1 MAWVV
6 VDSTV
11 IEKFRYKPNTSILE
25 IEFKSGAVYH
35 YFDVPSAV
43 YEEFRSHVRSGGSA
57 GQFFNTRI
65 KEAYR
70 FVKGPG

>member
-11 IEKFRYKPNTSILE
+11 IEKFRYQPKTSILE

-35 YFDVPSAV
+35 YFDVPAAV
-43 YEEFRSHVRSGGSA
+43 YHEYREHVKTGGSA
-57 GQFFNTRI
+57 GQFFNARI
-65 KEAYR
+65 KEVYR
-70 FVKGPG
+70 FERM